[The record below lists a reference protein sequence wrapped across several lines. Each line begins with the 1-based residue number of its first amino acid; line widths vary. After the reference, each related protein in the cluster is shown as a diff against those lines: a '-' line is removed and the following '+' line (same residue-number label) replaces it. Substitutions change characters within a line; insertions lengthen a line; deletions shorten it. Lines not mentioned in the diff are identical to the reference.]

1 MKLRF
6 MDYFC
11 CMFPRLGVISGHVVA
26 RFYPGFGSNHL
37 AALVEPEHAVTAERK

>member
-11 CMFPRLGVISGHVVA
+11 RMFPRLGVISGHVVA
-26 RFYPGFGSNHL
+26 RFYPGFGGNHL
-37 AALVEPEHAVTAERK
+37 AAMVKLEDAVTAERK